1 MRFGIYMKFSIWGN
15 FSFGTIFLMAKILP
29 VLLLGAAAMAAA
41 AGSVAEE
48 FEYDVAIRGG
58 RLLDGLGNPWIR
70 GCVAVKD
77 GRIVSIGRCPG
88 RARREID
95 AHDHYVSP
103 GWIDL
108 MDQSGEVLQRH
119 GLAENKLL
127 QGVTSAIAGEGGTPV
142 PADQIDA
149 YFRDLQTK
157 GISLNFGTYYSSAQ
171 ARVAVMG
178 DGAGAP
184 TPQQLEKMKELVATA
199 MRAGAMGIATA
210 LIYPPDSFQST
221 QDLVELAKVAA
232 QYNGIYASHM
242 RDESAA
248 LLTAIGESI
257 QIGEQSGIQV
267 EIFHFKGAYQ
277 PGWGQLVPQAITLID
292 NARARGVNI
301 GADMYLY
308 AAGGTGLDITV
319 PNWVWER
326 GMEQGLKQL
335 RSKSV
340 RERLKRE
347 VQGGSLPGWSNL
359 VHASGGWDHVVLA
372 NAFDER
378 YDKFRYKS
386 LEYIGKQLGKDPAD
400 VAWDILLKAA
410 PKNRAMALFF
420 MMSEDDIATALQQPW
435 MGIGSD
441 SGAAEKLGEMDA
453 IGLPH
458 PRAYGNFPR
467 LLAEYVRKRKVI
479 TLEDAVRKLT
489 SLPATRMRLF
499 DRGALREGLW
509 ADLTIFDFERIQDN
523 ATYENP
529 VAVPTGVEYV
539 LVNGQIVVDEGK
551 HTGAKPGKVLR
562 GAGYDADVRR

>member
-1 MRFGIYMKFSIWGN
+1 MKQLLRV
-15 FSFGTIFLMAKILP
+15 FLLTWA
-29 VLLLGAAAMAAA
+29 AFAATAAMAAEGFA
-41 AGSVAEE
+41 
-48 FEYDVAIRGG
+48 YDVVIRNG
-58 RLLDGLGNPWIR
+58 RLLDGLGNPWVRANI
-70 GCVAVKD
+70 AIKD
-77 GRIVSIGRCPG
+77 GRIAEIGRCDARG
-88 RARREID
+88 RREID
-95 AHDHYVSP
+95 AHDRYVSP

-108 MDQSGEVLQRH
+108 MDQSGEVLQRY

-142 PADQIDA
+142 PAAEIDA
-149 YFRDLQTK
+149 YFRGLEQS
-157 GISLNFGTYYSSAQ
+157 GISLNFGSYYSSAQ

-178 DGAGAP
+178 EGAGAP
-184 TPQQLEKMKELVATA
+184 TAAQLEKMKELVATA
-199 MRAGAMGIATA
+199 MRAGAVGIATA

-221 QDLVELAKVAA
+221 QDLIELAKVAA

-257 QIGEQSGIQV
+257 QIGEQAGIQV
-267 EIFHFKGAYQ
+267 EVFHFKGAYQ
-277 PGWGQLVPQAITLID
+277 PGWGQLVPQALALID
-292 NARARGVNI
+292 GARARGVNI

-326 GMEQGLKQL
+326 GIEPGLKQL
-335 RSKSV
+335 RSPRV

-347 VQGGSLPGWSNL
+347 LQAGSQPGWSNL

-378 YDKFRYKS
+378 YDKYRYKS
-386 LEYIGKQLGKDPAD
+386 FEYIGKELGRDPAD

-420 MMSEDDIATALQQPW
+420 MMSEDDIQTALKAPW
-435 MGIGSD
+435 MAIGSD
-441 SGAAEKLGEMDA
+441 SGAAERLGEMDA

-467 LLAEYVRKRKVI
+467 LIAEYVRKRKVL

-489 SLPATRMRLF
+489 SLPATRMRMF
-499 DRGALREGLW
+499 DRGALRDGLW
-509 ADLTIFDFERIQDN
+509 ADLTIFDFDRIQDN
-523 ATYENP
+523 ATYESP
-529 VAVPTGVEYV
+529 VAPPTGIDYV

-562 GAGYDADVRR
+562 GPGFSPRP

>member
-1 MRFGIYMKFSIWGN
+1 MP
-15 FSFGTIFLMAKILP
+15 KILP
-29 VLLLGAAAMAAA
+29 MIVLSSAALLSTAAA
-41 AGSVAEE
+41 ATEE
-48 FEYDVAIRGG
+48 FAYDVVIRNG
-58 RLLDGLGNPWIR
+58 RLLDGLGNPWVR
-70 GCVAVKD
+70 GCIAVQD
-77 GRIVSIGRCPG
+77 GRIASIGRCDG
-88 RARREID
+88 RGRREID

-127 QGVTSAIAGEGGTPV
+127 QGVTTAIAGEGGTPV
-142 PADQIDA
+142 PAEQIDA
-149 YFRDLQTK
+149 YFRDLEAK

-184 TPQQLEKMKELVATA
+184 TPEQLEKMKELVATA

-221 QDLVELAKVAA
+221 QDLIELAKVAA
-232 QYNGIYASHM
+232 HYDGIYASHM

-277 PGWGQLVPQAITLID
+277 PGWGQLVPQAIALID
-292 NARARGVNI
+292 GARARGVNI

-319 PNWVWER
+319 PNWVWEK

-335 RSKSV
+335 RSKRV
-340 RERLKRE
+340 RERLKQE

-372 NAFDER
+372 NAFDEG
-378 YDKFRYKS
+378 YDKYRYKS

-400 VAWDILLKAA
+400 VAWDILLKGA

-420 MMSEDDIATALQQPW
+420 MMSEDDIQTALKAPW
-435 MGIGSD
+435 MAIGSD
-441 SGAAEKLGEMDA
+441 AGAAERLGEMDA

-467 LLAEYVRKRKVI
+467 LIAEYVRKRKVI
-479 TLEDAVRKLT
+479 TLEDAVRKLS

-509 ADLTIFDFERIQDN
+509 ADLTVFDFDRIQDT

-529 VAVPTGVEYV
+529 VAVPTGVDYV
-539 LVNGQIVVDEGK
+539 LVNGEIVVDKGK

-562 GAGYDADVRR
+562 GAGHGM

>member
-1 MRFGIYMKFSIWGN
+1 MR
-15 FSFGTIFLMAKILP
+15 KILQM
-29 VLLLGAAAMAAA
+29 LLLSGLALASATPAAD
-41 AGSVAEE
+41 EE
-48 FEYDVAIRGG
+48 FVYDVVIRNG
-58 RLLDGLGNPWIR
+58 RLLDGLGNPWVRACI
-70 GCVAVKD
+70 AIKD
-77 GRIVSIGRCPG
+77 GRIASIGRCDG
-88 RARREID
+88 SARREID
-95 AHDHYVSP
+95 AQDHYVSP

-108 MDQSGEVLQRH
+108 MDQSGEVLQRN

-149 YFRDLQTK
+149 YFRDLESK

-184 TPQQLEKMKELVATA
+184 TPEQLEKMKQLVATA
-199 MRAGAMGIATA
+199 MQAGAMGIATA

-221 QDLVELAKVAA
+221 QDLVDLAKVAA

-257 QIGEQSGIQV
+257 QIGEQAGIQV
-267 EIFHFKGAYQ
+267 EVFHFKGAYQ
-277 PGWGQLVPQAITLID
+277 PGWGQLVPQALSLID
-292 NARARGVNI
+292 SARARGVNI

-335 RSKSV
+335 RSKKV

-359 VHASGGWDHVVLA
+359 VYASGGWDHVVLA

-378 YDKFRYKS
+378 YDKYRYKS
-386 LEYIGKQLGKDPAD
+386 LEYIGKELGKDPAD
-400 VAWDILLKAA
+400 VAWDILLQAA

-420 MMSEDDIATALQQPW
+420 MMSEDDIATALKAPW

-441 SGAAEKLGEMDA
+441 AGAAEHLGEIDA

-467 LLAEYVRKRKVI
+467 LIAEYVRKRKVI
-479 TLEDAVRKLT
+479 TLEDAVRKLS
-489 SLPATRMRLF
+489 SLPATRMRQF

-509 ADLTIFDFERIQDN
+509 ADITVFDFDRIQDN

-529 VAVPTGVEYV
+529 VATPSGIDYV
-539 LVNGQIVVDEGK
+539 LVNGQIVVDQGK

-562 GAGYDADVRR
+562 GPGFGLAP

>member
-1 MRFGIYMKFSIWGN
+1 MRQ
-15 FSFGTIFLMAKILP
+15 ILQR
-29 VLLLGAAAMAAA
+29 LALAGALLGSAVSAAA
-41 AGSVAEE
+41 EPR
-48 FEYDVAIRGG
+48 YDVVIRNA

-70 GCVAVKD
+70 GCIAIKD
-77 GRIVSIGRCPG
+77 GRIADIGRCDG
-88 RARREID
+88 RGRREID

-108 MDQSGEVLQRH
+108 MDQSGEVLPRN
-119 GLAENKLL
+119 GRAENKLL
-127 QGVTSAIAGEGGTPV
+127 QGVTTAIAGEGGTPV
-142 PADQIDA
+142 PAEQIDK
-149 YFRDLQTK
+149 YFRDLQAS
-157 GISLNFGTYYSSAQ
+157 GISLNFGTYYSCAQ

-184 TPQQLEKMKELVATA
+184 TPAQLEQMKELVALA
-199 MRAGAMGIATA
+199 MRAGAVGIATA

-232 QYNGIYASHM
+232 RYNGIYASHM
-242 RDESAA
+242 RDESAS
-248 LLTAIGESI
+248 LLAAIGESI
-257 QIGEQSGIQV
+257 QIGEQAGIQV
-267 EIFHFKGAYQ
+267 EVFHFKGAYQ
-277 PGWGQLVPQAITLID
+277 PGWGQLVPQAIKLID
-292 NARARGVNI
+292 DARARGVNI

-319 PNWVWER
+319 PNWVWEK
-326 GMEQGLKQL
+326 GMENGLKQL
-335 RSKSV
+335 RSKRV

-347 VQGGSLPGWSNL
+347 VQAGSLPGWSNL
-359 VHASGGWDHVVLA
+359 VHASGGWDRVVLA
-372 NAFDER
+372 NAFDAG
-378 YDKFRYKS
+378 YDKYRYKS
-386 LEYIGKQLGKDPAD
+386 LDYIGKQLGQDPAD

-420 MMSEDDIATALQQPW
+420 MMSETDIEAALKTPW

-441 SGAAEKLGEMDA
+441 AAATERLGEMDA

-458 PRAYGNFPR
+458 PRSYGNFPR
-467 LLAEYVRKRKVI
+467 LIAEYVRKRKVV

-499 DRGALREGLW
+499 DRGALRAGLW

-529 VAVPTGVEYV
+529 VAAPVGIEYV
-539 LVNGQIVVDEGK
+539 LVNGEIVVDEGK
-551 HTGAKPGKVLR
+551 HTGAKPGKVIR
-562 GAGYDADVRR
+562 GAGHESG

>member
-1 MRFGIYMKFSIWGN
+1 MG
-15 FSFGTIFLMAKILP
+15 KILHL
-29 VLLLGAAAMAAA
+29 VALGIATIASATATA
-41 AGSVAEE
+41 AEE
-48 FEYDVAIRGG
+48 FAYDVVIRNG

-70 GCVAVKD
+70 GDLAIKD
-77 GRIVSIGRCPG
+77 GRIARIGRCDG
-88 RARREID
+88 RGRREID
-95 AHDHYVSP
+95 ARDRYVSP

-108 MDQSGEVLQRH
+108 MDQSGEVLQRN

-142 PADQIDA
+142 PAGEIDA
-149 YFRDLQTK
+149 YFSGLEK
-157 GISLNFGTYYSSAQ
+157 GGISLNFGTYYSSAQ

-184 TPQQLEKMKELVATA
+184 TSAQMEKMKELVATA
-199 MRAGAMGIATA
+199 MRAGAVGIATA

-257 QIGEQSGIQV
+257 QIGEQAGIQV
-267 EIFHFKGAYQ
+267 EVFHFKGAYQ
-277 PGWGQLVPQAITLID
+277 PGWGQLVPQALGLID
-292 NARARGVNI
+292 GARSRGVNI

-326 GMEQGLKQL
+326 GIEQGLKRL
-335 RSKSV
+335 RSART

-347 VQGGSLPGWSNL
+347 LEAGSQPGWSNL

-378 YDKFRYKS
+378 YDQYRYKS
-386 LEYIGKQLGKDPAD
+386 LEYIGKQLGQDPAD

-410 PKNRAMALFF
+410 LKKQRAMALFF
-420 MMSEDDIATALQQPW
+420 MMSEGDIETALKAPW

-441 SGAAEKLGEMDA
+441 AGAAERPGEMDA

-467 LLAEYVRKRKVI
+467 LIAEYVRKRKVI
-479 TLEDAVRKLT
+479 TLEDAVRKLS

-509 ADLTIFDFERIQDN
+509 ADVTIFDFDRIQDT

-529 VAVPTGVEYV
+529 VAVPTGIDYV
-539 LVNGQIVVDEGK
+539 LVNGEVVVDEGK

-562 GAGYDADVRR
+562 GSGLTR

>member
-1 MRFGIYMKFSIWGN
+1 MLAIS
-15 FSFGTIFLMAKILP
+15 
-29 VLLLGAAAMAAA
+29 GAALACAGGSAAA
-41 AGSVAEE
+41 QP
-48 FEYDVAIRGG
+48 EYDVVIRNG
-58 RLLDGLGNPWIR
+58 RLLDGLGNPWVR

-77 GRIVSIGRCPG
+77 GRIASIGRCVG
-88 RARREID
+88 SGRREID
-95 AHDHYVSP
+95 ARDHYVSP

-108 MDQSGEVLQRH
+108 MDQSGEVLPRN

-127 QGVTSAIAGEGGTPV
+127 QGVTTAIGGEGGTPV
-142 PADQIDA
+142 PAEQIDK
-149 YFRDLQTK
+149 YFRDLQAS
-157 GISLNFGTYYSSAQ
+157 GISLNFGTYYSSGQ

-184 TPQQLEKMKELVATA
+184 TPAQLEKMKELVATA
-199 MRAGAMGIATA
+199 MRAGAVGIATA

-257 QIGEQSGIQV
+257 QIGEQAGIQV
-267 EIFHFKGAYQ
+267 EVFHFKGAYQ

-292 NARARGVNI
+292 GARARGVNI

-319 PNWVWER
+319 PNWVWEE
-326 GMEQGLKQL
+326 GMEKGLKQL
-335 RSKSV
+335 RSKRV

-347 VQGGSLPGWSNL
+347 VQAGSQPGWSNL

-372 NAFDER
+372 NAFNPR
-378 YDKFRYKS
+378 YDAYRYKS
-386 LEYIGKQLGKDPAD
+386 IQFIAQQLGSDPAD
-400 VAWDILLKAA
+400 VAWDILLDAV
-410 PKNRAMALFF
+410 PNRAMALFF
-420 MMSEDDIATALQQPW
+420 MMSENDIETALKAPW

-441 SGAAEKLGEMDA
+441 AAATERLGEMDA

-458 PRAYGNFPR
+458 PRSYGNFPR
-467 LLAEYVRKRKVI
+467 LIAEYVRKRKVV

-509 ADLTIFDFERIQDN
+509 ADLTVFDFDRIQDN

-529 VAVPTGVEYV
+529 VAVPVGIDYV
-539 LVNGQIVVDEGK
+539 LVNGEVVVAEGK

-562 GAGYDADVRR
+562 GSGFSLTP

>member
-1 MRFGIYMKFSIWGN
+1 MP
-15 FSFGTIFLMAKILP
+15 KILQML
-29 VLLLGAAAMAAA
+29 VLSCAALLSAVPAAAEDFA
-41 AGSVAEE
+41 
-48 FEYDVAIRGG
+48 YDIVIRNG
-58 RLLDGLGNPWIR
+58 RLLDGLGNPWLRANI
-70 GCVAVKD
+70 AIKD
-77 GRIVSIGRCPG
+77 GRIASIGRCEG
-88 RARREID
+88 RGRREID

-108 MDQSGEVLQRH
+108 MDQSGEVLLRN

-149 YFRDLQTK
+149 YFRELETK
-157 GISLNFGTYYSSAQ
+157 GISLNFGTYYSSGQ

-178 DGAGAP
+178 DGAGTP
-184 TPQQLEKMKELVATA
+184 TPQQLAKMKELVATA

-248 LLTAIGESI
+248 LLSAIGESI
-257 QIGEQSGIQV
+257 TIGEQSGIQV
-267 EIFHFKGAYQ
+267 EVFHFKGAYQ
-277 PGWGQLVPQAITLID
+277 PGWGQLVPQALALID
-292 NARARGVNI
+292 GARTRGVNI

-319 PNWVWER
+319 PNWVWEQ
-326 GMEQGLKQL
+326 GVDAGLKRL
-335 RSKSV
+335 RSPKI
-340 RERLKRE
+340 RQRLKRE

-359 VHASGGWDHVVLA
+359 VHASGGWEHVVLA
-372 NAFDER
+372 NAFDAH
-378 YDKFRYKS
+378 YDKYRYKS
-386 LEYIGKQLGKDPAD
+386 LDFIGKQLGKDPAD
-400 VAWDILLKAA
+400 VAWDILLKVA
-410 PKNRAMALFF
+410 PKNRPMALFF
-420 MMSEDDIATALQQPW
+420 MMSEDDIATALQAPW

-441 SGAAEKLGEMDA
+441 SGSAEKLGEMDA

-467 LLAEYVRKRKVI
+467 LIAEYVRKRKVI

-499 DRGALREGLW
+499 DRGALREGLS
-509 ADLTIFDFERIQDN
+509 ADLTVFDFDRIQDN
-523 ATYENP
+523 ATYEDP
-529 VAVPTGVEYV
+529 VAVPAGVDYV
-539 LVNGQIVVDEGK
+539 LVNGQIVVDEGR
-551 HTGAKPGKVLR
+551 HTGTKPGKVLR
-562 GAGYDADVRR
+562 GAGFNAGLAQ

>member
-1 MRFGIYMKFSIWGN
+1 MR
-15 FSFGTIFLMAKILP
+15 KILQM
-29 VLLLGAAAMAAA
+29 LLLSVAAMLT
-41 AGSVAEE
+41 VAPVMAED
-48 FEYDVAIRGG
+48 FAYDVVIRNG
-58 RLLDGLGNPWIR
+58 RLLDGLGNPWVR
-70 GCVAVKD
+70 ACVAIKD
-77 GRIVSIGRCPG
+77 GRIASIGRCDG
-88 RARREID
+88 RGRREID

-103 GWIDL
+103 GWVDL
-108 MDQSGEVLQRH
+108 MDQSGEVLQRS

-127 QGVTSAIAGEGGTPV
+127 QGITTAIAGEGGTPV
-142 PADQIDA
+142 DAEQIDA
-149 YFRDLQTK
+149 YFRDLETK

-184 TPQQLEKMKELVATA
+184 TPEQLEKMKQRVATA

-277 PGWGQLVPQAITLID
+277 PGWGQLVPQAIALID
-292 NARARGVNI
+292 GARARGVNI

-308 AAGGTGLDITV
+308 TAGGTGLDITV

-335 RSKSV
+335 RSKRV
-340 RERLKRE
+340 REQLKRE

-378 YDKFRYKS
+378 YDKYRYKS
-386 LEYIGKQLGKDPAD
+386 LEYIGQQLGKDPAD
-400 VAWDILLKAA
+400 VAWDILLQAA

-420 MMSEDDIATALQQPW
+420 MMSEDDIASALKAPW

-441 SGAAEKLGEMDA
+441 AGAAEKLGEIDA

-467 LLAEYVRKRKVI
+467 LIAAYVRKRKVI
-479 TLEDAVRKLT
+479 TLEDAVRKLS

-509 ADLTIFDFERIQDN
+509 ADITVFDFDRIQDN

-529 VAVPTGVEYV
+529 VATPTGVDYV

-562 GAGYDADVRR
+562 GPGYETDVRLKPDPHQ

>member
-1 MRFGIYMKFSIWGN
+1 MP
-15 FSFGTIFLMAKILP
+15 KILP
-29 VLLLGAAAMAAA
+29 MILLSSAALVSAAPAAA
-41 AGSVAEE
+41 AE
-48 FEYDVAIRGG
+48 FAYDVVIRNG
-58 RLLDGLGNPWIR
+58 RLLDGLGNPWLR
-70 GCVAVKD
+70 GCIAIKD
-77 GRIVSIGRCPG
+77 GRIAGIGRCDG
-88 RARREID
+88 RGRREID

-108 MDQSGEVLQRH
+108 MDQSGEVLQRN

-149 YFRDLQTK
+149 YFRDLEAK

-184 TPQQLEKMKELVATA
+184 TPEQLEKMKELVATA
-199 MRAGAMGIATA
+199 MRAGAVGIATA

-232 QYNGIYASHM
+232 HYNGIYASHM

-248 LLTAIGESI
+248 LLSAIGESI
-257 QIGEQSGIQV
+257 SIGEQAGIQV
-267 EIFHFKGAYQ
+267 EVFHFKGAYQ
-277 PGWGQLVPQAITLID
+277 PGWGQLVPQAIALID
-292 NARARGVNI
+292 GARARGVNI

-335 RSKSV
+335 RSPRV

-359 VHASGGWDHVVLA
+359 VQASGGWDHVVLA
-372 NAFDER
+372 NAFDEG
-378 YDKFRYKS
+378 YDKYRYKS

-400 VAWDILLKAA
+400 VAWDILLKGA

-420 MMSEDDIATALQQPW
+420 MMSEDDIQTALQAPW
-435 MGIGSD
+435 MAIGSD
-441 SGAAEKLGEMDA
+441 AGAAERLGEIDA

-467 LLAEYVRKRKVI
+467 LIAEYVRKRKVI
-479 TLEDAVRKLT
+479 TLEDAVRKLS

-509 ADLTIFDFERIQDN
+509 ADLTIFDFDRIQDT

-529 VAVPTGVEYV
+529 VGVPTGIDYV
-539 LVNGQIVVDEGK
+539 LVNGEIVVDEGK

-562 GAGYDADVRR
+562 GAGYQADVRP

>member
-1 MRFGIYMKFSIWGN
+1 MLR
-15 FSFGTIFLMAKILP
+15 ILQML
-29 VLLLGAAAMAAA
+29 VFTSATLLSAAPAP
-41 AGSVAEE
+41 AED
-48 FEYDVAIRGG
+48 FVYDVVIRNG
-58 RLLDGLGNPWIR
+58 RLLDGLGNPWLRANI
-70 GCVAVKD
+70 AIKD
-77 GRIVSIGRCPG
+77 GRIASIGRCDG
-88 RARREID
+88 RGRREID
-95 AHDHYVSP
+95 AHDRYVSP

-108 MDQSGEVLQRH
+108 MDQSSEVLLH
-119 GLAENKLL
+119 NGLAENKLL
-127 QGVTSAIAGEGGTPV
+127 QGITTAIAGEGGTPV

-149 YFRDLQTK
+149 YFHDLETK
-157 GISLNFGTYYSSAQ
+157 GISLNFGTYYSSGQ

-184 TPQQLEKMKELVATA
+184 TPEQLEKMKQLVATA

-221 QDLVELAKVAA
+221 QDLIELAKVAA

-248 LLTAIGESI
+248 LLSAIGESI
-257 QIGEQSGIQV
+257 TIGERAGIQV
-267 EIFHFKGAYQ
+267 EVFHFKGAYQ
-277 PGWGQLVPQAITLID
+277 PGWGQLVPQAIALID
-292 NARARGVNI
+292 DARARGVNI

-326 GMEQGLKQL
+326 GMEHGLKQL
-335 RSKSV
+335 RSKRV

-347 VQGGSLPGWSNL
+347 VQAGSLPGWSNL

-378 YDKFRYKS
+378 YDKYRYKS

-400 VAWDILLKAA
+400 IAWDILLKAA

-420 MMSEDDIATALQQPW
+420 MMSEADIERALKAPW
-435 MGIGSD
+435 MAIGSD
-441 SGAAEKLGEMDA
+441 AGAAENLGEIDA

-467 LLAEYVRKRKVI
+467 LIAEYVRKRKVI
-479 TLEDAVRKLT
+479 TLEDAVRKLS

-509 ADLTIFDFERIQDN
+509 ADVTVFDFDRIQDN

-529 VAVPTGVEYV
+529 VAVPSGVDYV

-562 GAGYDADVRR
+562 GAGYGADVRLKPDPH

>member
-1 MRFGIYMKFSIWGN
+1 MP
-15 FSFGTIFLMAKILP
+15 KILQML
-29 VLLLGAAAMAAA
+29 VLSCAALLSAVPAAAEDFA
-41 AGSVAEE
+41 
-48 FEYDVAIRGG
+48 YDIVIRNG
-58 RLLDGLGNPWIR
+58 RLLDGLGNPWLRANI
-70 GCVAVKD
+70 AIKD
-77 GRIVSIGRCPG
+77 GRIASIGRCEG
-88 RARREID
+88 RGRREID

-108 MDQSGEVLQRH
+108 MDQSGEVLLRN

-149 YFRDLQTK
+149 YFRQLETK
-157 GISLNFGTYYSSAQ
+157 GISLNFGTYYSSGQ

-178 DGAGAP
+178 DGAGTP
-184 TPQQLEKMKELVATA
+184 TPQQLAKMKELVATA

-248 LLTAIGESI
+248 LLSAIGESI
-257 QIGEQSGIQV
+257 TIGEQSGIQV
-267 EIFHFKGAYQ
+267 EVFHFKGAYQ
-277 PGWGQLVPQAITLID
+277 PGWGQLVPQALALID
-292 NARARGVNI
+292 GARTRGVNI

-319 PNWVWER
+319 PNWVWEQ
-326 GMEQGLKQL
+326 GVDAGLKRL
-335 RSKSV
+335 RSPKI
-340 RERLKRE
+340 RQRLKRE

-359 VHASGGWDHVVLA
+359 VHASGGWEHVVLA
-372 NAFDER
+372 NAFDAH
-378 YDKFRYKS
+378 YDKYRYKS
-386 LEYIGKQLGKDPAD
+386 LDFIGKQLGKDAAD

-410 PKNRAMALFF
+410 PKNRPMALFF
-420 MMSEDDIATALQQPW
+420 MMSEDDIATALQAPW

-441 SGAAEKLGEMDA
+441 SGSAEKLGEMDA

-467 LLAEYVRKRKVI
+467 LIAEYVRKRKVI

-499 DRGALREGLW
+499 DRGALREGLS
-509 ADLTIFDFERIQDN
+509 ADLTVFDFDRIQDN
-523 ATYENP
+523 ATYEDP
-529 VAVPTGVEYV
+529 VAVPAGVDYV
-539 LVNGQIVVDEGK
+539 LVNGQIVVDEGR
-551 HTGAKPGKVLR
+551 HTGTKPGKVLR
-562 GAGYDADVRR
+562 GAGFNAGLAQ

>member
-1 MRFGIYMKFSIWGN
+1 MIVMTS
-15 FSFGTIFLMAKILP
+15 AA
-29 VLLLGAAAMAAA
+29 LLSAGPAAAD
-41 AGSVAEE
+41 E
-48 FEYDVAIRGG
+48 FPYDVVVRNG
-58 RLLDGLGNPWIR
+58 RLLDGLGNPWVRASI
-70 GCVAVKD
+70 AIKD
-77 GRIVSIGRCPG
+77 GRIACVGLCAG
-88 RARREID
+88 HGRREID
-95 AHDHYVSP
+95 ARDHYVSP

-108 MDQSGEVLQRH
+108 MDQSGEVLQRS

-142 PADQIDA
+142 PAQQIDA
-149 YFRDLQTK
+149 YFRDLEAK

-184 TPQQLEKMKELVATA
+184 TPEQLEKMKQLVATA

-232 QYNGIYASHM
+232 QYDGIYASHM

-257 QIGEQSGIQV
+257 AIGEQAGIQV

-292 NARARGVNI
+292 GARARGVNI

-319 PNWVWER
+319 PNWVWEK
-326 GMEQGLKQL
+326 GMEDGLKQL
-335 RSKSV
+335 RSKRV

-347 VQGGSLPGWSNL
+347 VQAGSLPGWSNL
-359 VHASGGWDHVVLA
+359 VHASGGWEHVVLA
-372 NAFDER
+372 NAFNER
-378 YDKFRYKS
+378 YDKYRYKS
-386 LEYIGKQLGKDPAD
+386 LDYIGKQLGKDPAD
-400 VAWDILLKAA
+400 VAWDILLAAA

-420 MMSEDDIATALQQPW
+420 MMSEDDIERALRQPW
-435 MGIGSD
+435 MAIGSD
-441 SGAAEKLGEMDA
+441 SGAAEKLGEIDA

-467 LLAEYVRKRKVI
+467 LIAEYVRKRKVI

-509 ADLTIFDFERIQDN
+509 ADLTIFDFDRIQDN
-523 ATYENP
+523 ATYDNP
-529 VAVPTGVEYV
+529 VAPPSGIEYV

-562 GAGYDADVRR
+562 GSGFPGLAEHAQ

>member
-1 MRFGIYMKFSIWGN
+1 MHR
-15 FSFGTIFLMAKILP
+15 TLQ
-29 VLLLGAAAMAAA
+29 LLALALATVASTTATA
-41 AGSVAEE
+41 AEE
-48 FEYDVAIRGG
+48 FAYEVVIRNG
-58 RLLDGLGNPWIR
+58 RLLDGLGNPWVR
-70 GCVAVKD
+70 GSIAVED
-77 GRIVSIGRCPG
+77 GRIACIGRCEG
-88 RARREID
+88 RGRREID
-95 AHDHYVSP
+95 ARDRYVSP

-108 MDQSGEVLQRH
+108 MDQSGEVLQRN

-127 QGVTSAIAGEGGTPV
+127 QGVTTAIAGEGGTAV
-142 PADQIDA
+142 PAGEIDA
-149 YFRDLQTK
+149 YFRGLEQS

-184 TPQQLEKMKELVATA
+184 TAAQLEKMKELVATA
-199 MRAGAMGIATA
+199 MRSGAVGIATA

-221 QDLVELAKVAA
+221 QDLIELAKVAA
-232 QYNGIYASHM
+232 QYDGIYASHM

-248 LLTAIGESI
+248 LLTAINESI
-257 QIGEQSGIQV
+257 QIGEQAGIQV
-267 EIFHFKGAYQ
+267 EVFHFKGAYQ
-277 PGWGQLVPQAITLID
+277 PGWGQLAPQAIGLIND
-292 NARARGVNI
+292 ARSRGVNI

-319 PNWVWER
+319 PNWVWEK
-326 GMEQGLKQL
+326 GVDEGLKRL
-335 RSKSV
+335 RSPRI

-347 VQGGSLPGWSNL
+347 LQAGSLPGWSNL
-359 VHASGGWDHVVLA
+359 VHASGGWEHVVLA
-372 NAFDER
+372 NAFDES
-378 YDKFRYKS
+378 YDKYRYKS
-386 LEYIGKQLGKDPAD
+386 LEYIGKELGRDPAD

-420 MMSEDDIATALQQPW
+420 MMSEGDIEMALKAPW

-441 SGAAEKLGEMDA
+441 AGAAERLGEMDA

-467 LLAEYVRKRKVI
+467 LIAEYVRKRQVV

-489 SLPATRMRLF
+489 SLPATRMHQF

-509 ADLTIFDFERIQDN
+509 ADLTIFDFDRIQDN

-529 VAVPTGVEYV
+529 VAVPTGIDYV
-539 LVNGQIVVDEGK
+539 LVNGEIVVDDGK

-562 GAGYDADVRR
+562 GSGFSLTP

>member
-1 MRFGIYMKFSIWGN
+1 MM
-15 FSFGTIFLMAKILP
+15 KILP
-29 VLLLGAAAMAAA
+29 ALLLSAAAVAVTVT
-41 AGSVAEE
+41 GTCVAED
-48 FEYDVAIRGG
+48 FACDIVIRNG

-70 GCVAVKD
+70 GSVAVKE
-77 GRIVSIGRCPG
+77 GRIACIGRCPG
-88 RARREID
+88 RAPREID
-95 AHDHYVSP
+95 AHDRYVSP

-108 MDQSGEVLQRH
+108 MDQSGEVLQHH

-149 YFRDLQTK
+149 YFSDLEAK

-267 EIFHFKGAYQ
+267 EIFHFKGAFQ

-292 NARARGVNI
+292 DARARGVNI

-319 PNWVWER
+319 PNWVWEK

-335 RSKSV
+335 RSKRV
-340 RERLKRE
+340 RERLKQE

-378 YDKFRYKS
+378 YDKYRYKS

-420 MMSEDDIATALQQPW
+420 MMSEDDIQSALRQPW

-441 SGAAEKLGEMDA
+441 AGAAEKLGEIDA

-467 LLAEYVRKRKVI
+467 LIAEYVRKRKVI

-529 VAVPTGVEYV
+529 VAVPTGVDYV
-539 LVNGQIVVDEGK
+539 LVNGQIVVEEGK

-562 GAGYDADVRR
+562 GSGFSPTP

>member
-1 MRFGIYMKFSIWGN
+1 MG
-15 FSFGTIFLMAKILP
+15 KILQTI
-29 VLLLGAAAMAAA
+29 VLGCAALAA
-41 AGSVAEE
+41 AGPASAEE
-48 FEYDVAIRGG
+48 FAYDVVIRNG
-58 RLLDGLGNPWIR
+58 RLLDGLGNPWLRASI
-70 GCVAVKD
+70 AIKD
-77 GRIVSIGRCPG
+77 GRIARIGRCEG
-88 RARREID
+88 RGRREID
-95 AHDHYVSP
+95 ARDRYVSP

-108 MDQSGEVLQRH
+108 MDQSGEVLPRN
-119 GLAENKLL
+119 GLAANKLL
-127 QGVTSAIAGEGGTPV
+127 QGVTTAIAGEGGTPV
-142 PADQIDA
+142 PADQIDK
-149 YFRDLQTK
+149 YFRDLQAS

-184 TPQQLEKMKELVATA
+184 TPAQLEKMKELVATA
-199 MRAGAMGIATA
+199 MRAGAVGIATA

-248 LLTAIGESI
+248 LLSAIGESI
-257 QIGEQSGIQV
+257 QIGEQAGIQV

-277 PGWGQLVPQAITLID
+277 PGWGQLVPQAISLID
-292 NARARGVNI
+292 SARARGVNI

-335 RSKSV
+335 RSTRV

-378 YDKFRYKS
+378 YDKYRYKS
-386 LEYIGKQLGKDPAD
+386 LEYIGKQLDKDPAD
-400 VAWDILLKAA
+400 VAWDILLNAA

-420 MMSEDDIATALQQPW
+420 MMSEDDIQTALKTPW

-441 SGAAEKLGEMDA
+441 AGAAEKLGEMDA

-467 LLAEYVRKRKVI
+467 LIAEYVRKRQVI
-479 TLEDAVRKLT
+479 TLEDAVRKLS

-509 ADLTIFDFERIQDN
+509 ADITVFDLDRIQDN

-529 VAVPTGVEYV
+529 VAVASGIDYV
-539 LVNGQIVVDEGK
+539 LVNGEIVVDEGK

-562 GAGYDADVRR
+562 GPGYGSEVRLKPDPR

>member
-1 MRFGIYMKFSIWGN
+1 MK
-15 FSFGTIFLMAKILP
+15 LLA
-29 VLLLGAAAMAAA
+29 VLALTLATLASNSA
-41 AGSVAEE
+41 SDAED
-48 FEYDVAIRGG
+48 FAYDVVIRNG
-58 RLLDGLGNPWIR
+58 RLLDGLGNPWVR
-70 GCVAVKD
+70 GNVAVKD
-77 GRIVSIGRCPG
+77 GRIVRIGRFEG
-88 RARREID
+88 RGRREID
-95 AHDHYVSP
+95 ARERYVSP

-108 MDQSGEVLQRH
+108 MDQSGEVLQRT

-142 PADQIDA
+142 PAAEIDA
-149 YFRDLQTK
+149 YFRGLETS

-184 TPQQLEKMKELVATA
+184 TPAQLEKMKGLVATA
-199 MRAGAMGIATA
+199 MRAGAVGIATA

-221 QDLVELAKVAA
+221 QDLVELARVAA

-242 RDESAA
+242 RDESAG
-248 LLTAIGESI
+248 LLSAIGESI
-257 QIGEQSGIQV
+257 QIGEQAGIQV
-267 EIFHFKGAYQ
+267 EVFHFKGAYQ
-277 PGWGQLVPQAITLID
+277 PGWGQLVPQAIALID
-292 NARARGVNI
+292 SARARGVNI

-326 GMEQGLKQL
+326 GMEEGLKRL
-335 RSKSV
+335 RSPRV

-347 VQGGSLPGWSNL
+347 VQVGSLPGWSNL

-372 NAFDER
+372 NAFDEQ
-378 YDKFRYKS
+378 YDQYRYKS
-386 LEYIGKQLGKDPAD
+386 IDSIAKQLGRDPAD

-420 MMSEDDIATALQQPW
+420 MMSENDIESALKAPW
-435 MGIGSD
+435 MAIGSD
-441 SGAAEKLGEMDA
+441 AGAAERLGDMDA

-458 PRAYGNFPR
+458 PRSYGNFPR
-467 LLAEYVRKRKVI
+467 LIAEYVRKRKVV

-489 SLPATRMRLF
+489 SLPATRMHLF

-509 ADLTIFDFERIQDN
+509 ADLTIFDLDRIQDN

-529 VAVPTGVEYV
+529 VAVPTGIDYV
-539 LVNGQIVVDEGK
+539 LVNGEVVVDDGK

-562 GAGYDADVRR
+562 GSGFSPAR

>member
-1 MRFGIYMKFSIWGN
+1 MRLVVLCI
-15 FSFGTIFLMAKILP
+15 TITAN
-29 VLLLGAAAMAAA
+29 VTATDAMAA
-41 AGSVAEE
+41 EE
-48 FEYDVAIRGG
+48 FAYDVVIRNG
-58 RLLDGLGNPWIR
+58 RLLDGLGNPWVR
-70 GCVAVKD
+70 GNVAVKD
-77 GRIVSIGRCPG
+77 ARIVEIGRCAG
-88 RARREID
+88 RGRREID
-95 AHDHYVSP
+95 ARDRYVAP

-108 MDQSGEVLQRH
+108 MDQSGEVLQRS

-142 PADQIDA
+142 PAAEIDA
-149 YFRDLQTK
+149 YFRGLEHS

-178 DGAGAP
+178 DRAGAP
-184 TPQQLEKMKELVATA
+184 TAAQLEKMKELVATA

-232 QYNGIYASHM
+232 QYDGIYASHM
-242 RDESAA
+242 RDESAG

-267 EIFHFKGAYQ
+267 EVFHFKGAYQ
-277 PGWGQLVPQAITLID
+277 PGWGQLVPQALALID
-292 NARARGVNI
+292 GARARGVNI

-326 GMEQGLKQL
+326 GPEQGLKQL
-335 RSKSV
+335 RSPRV

-347 VQGGSLPGWSNL
+347 LQAGSQPGWSNL
-359 VHASGGWDHVVLA
+359 VHASGGWEHVVLA
-372 NAFDER
+372 NAFDDR
-378 YDKFRYKS
+378 YDKYRYKS
-386 LEYIGKQLGKDPAD
+386 LEYIGKELGRDPAD
-400 VAWDILLKAA
+400 VAWDILLEAA

-420 MMSEDDIATALQQPW
+420 MMSEDDIQTALKAPW
-435 MGIGSD
+435 MAIGSD
-441 SGAAEKLGEMDA
+441 AGAAERLGEIDA

-467 LLAEYVRKRKVI
+467 LIAEYVRKRKVL

-489 SLPATRMRLF
+489 SMPATRMRLF

-509 ADLTIFDFERIQDN
+509 ADLTIFDFDRIQDN

-529 VAVPTGVEYV
+529 VEVPTGVDYV
-539 LVNGQIVVDEGK
+539 LVNGELVVDEGK

-562 GAGYDADVRR
+562 GAGYDSASQ

>member
-1 MRFGIYMKFSIWGN
+1 MKQVLQGF
-15 FSFGTIFLMAKILP
+15 ALP
-29 VLLLGAAAMAAA
+29 LIIGVAMIASTTALA
-41 AGSVAEE
+41 AEE
-48 FEYDVAIRGG
+48 FAYDVVIRNG
-58 RLLDGLGNPWIR
+58 RLLDGLGNPWVR
-70 GCVAVKD
+70 ASVAIKD
-77 GRIVSIGRCPG
+77 GRIARIGRCEG
-88 RARREID
+88 RGRREID
-95 AHDHYVSP
+95 ARDRYLSP

-108 MDQSGEVLQRH
+108 MDQSGEVLQRN

-127 QGVTSAIAGEGGTPV
+127 QGVTTAIAGEGGTPV
-142 PADQIDA
+142 PAAQIDG
-149 YFRDLQTK
+149 YFRGLEQS

-184 TPQQLEKMKELVATA
+184 TAAQLEKMKELVATA
-199 MRAGAMGIATA
+199 MRAGAVGIATA

-248 LLTAIGESI
+248 LLSAIGESI
-257 QIGEQSGIQV
+257 QIGEQAGIQV
-267 EIFHFKGAYQ
+267 EVFHFKGAYQ
-277 PGWGQLVPQAITLID
+277 PGWGQLVPQAIALID
-292 NARARGVNI
+292 GARARGVNI

-326 GMEQGLKQL
+326 GVEQGLKQL
-335 RSKSV
+335 RSPRV

-347 VQGGSLPGWSNL
+347 LQAGSQPGWSNL

-372 NAFDER
+372 NAFDEG
-378 YDKFRYKS
+378 YDKYRYKS
-386 LEYIGKQLGKDPAD
+386 LEYIGKQLGRDPAD

-420 MMSEDDIATALQQPW
+420 MMSEGDIETALKSPW
-435 MGIGSD
+435 MAIGSD
-441 SGAAEKLGEMDA
+441 AGAAERLGEMDA

-467 LLAEYVRKRKVI
+467 LIAEYVKKRKVV

-509 ADLTIFDFERIQDN
+509 ADLTIFDFDRIQDN

-529 VAVPTGVEYV
+529 VAVPTGIDYV
-539 LVNGQIVVDEGK
+539 LVNGEIVVDEGK

-562 GAGYDADVRR
+562 GSGFSLTP